1 MSAPV
6 FDAATTFTD
15 TSFAS
20 SFTTSH
26 TTGGSNRLLMTEVA
40 PSYSNSGVPTGVTY
54 AGAALTGAPSSPV
67 TDGNNY
73 RLYVF
78 YKKAPA
84 SGANNVVVSMSP
96 TSQFVSGASASY
108 KDVDQTTPFGTET
121 AAFHDGGV
129 GSSTSAK
136 AAVSSAAG
144 ELVFLAAAH
153 GFFDGFFA
161 NRQTAT
167 AVATSGCT
175 ERAQIRNAQTGG
187 QATRTMVGDA
197 PGAGTVTEGWDINFD
212 LYWQFWGVSL
222 KGVASGTNT
231 PISVGGT
238 VTPAGSLV
246 KATAATKTG
255 TAAPAGTLR
264 RSTAATKL
272 GASTPAGALARSTA
286 APKAASLSSS
296 GAVGK
301 TIAETKL
308 GAIAPA
314 GTKQDTIAIARVGSV
329 TPAGAVQW
337 TFGKALAGAITLAG
351 TLQKSI
357 TKALVGLLSWIGSL
371 VTEGGQPPE
380 LLTGTRCAFTPGD
393 ERTTFTPY
401 ASKTTFT
408 PDDGEETFTPD
419 DGEDTFT
426 PDP

>member
-20 SFTTSH
+20 SFTVSH
-26 TTGGSNRLLMTEVA
+26 TTGGSNRLIMTAVA

-54 AGAALTGAPSSPV
+54 AGAALTGAPSSPA

-96 TSQFVSGASASY
+96 TSQFVSGGSSSY
-108 KDVDQTTPFGTET
+108 KDVDQTTTFGTET
-121 AAFHDGGV
+121 ASHHDGGF

-136 AAVSSAAG
+136 AAVTSASG

-153 GFFDGFFA
+153 GFFDGFFS
-161 NRQTAT
+161 NQQTAT

-175 ERAQIRNAQTGG
+175 ERAQVRNAQTGG
-187 QATRTMVGDA
+187 QATRTMLGDA
-197 PGAGTVTEGWDINFD
+197 PGAGTVTEGWDLNFD

-255 TAAPAGTLR
+255 TATPAGTLR

-272 GASTPAGALARSTA
+272 ASTTPAGAIA
-286 APKAASLSSS
+286 
-296 GAVGK
+296 K
-301 TIAETKL
+301 TIAETKA
-308 GAIAPA
+308 GSIAPS
-314 GTKQDTIAIARVGSV
+314 GGKQGTIAIARIGSI
-329 TPAGAVQW
+329 TPAGALQR
-337 TFGKALAGAITLAG
+337 TAAKALAGAITIAG
-351 TLQKSI
+351 SLRKSI
-357 TKALVGLLSWIGSL
+357 AKAIAGALSWIGAL
-371 VTEGGQPPE
+371 VTQGGTAQPE
-380 LLTGTRCAFTPGD
+380 LFIQPGPIVPTTPRAILSPVTTAATLTPCAPAASLTAAAPAAFLTPID
-393 ERTTFTPY
+393 EAP
-401 ASKTTFT
+401 
-408 PDDGEETFTPD
+408 
-419 DGEDTFT
+419 
-426 PDP
+426 